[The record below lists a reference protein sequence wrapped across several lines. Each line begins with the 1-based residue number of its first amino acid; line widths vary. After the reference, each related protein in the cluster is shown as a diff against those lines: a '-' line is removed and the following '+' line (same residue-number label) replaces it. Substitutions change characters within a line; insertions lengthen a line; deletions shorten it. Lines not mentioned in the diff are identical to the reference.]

1 MKKIT
6 LLTLAALLTFTVF
19 AQKEKRNHSDFD
31 GVSLAYPA
39 KLIIT
44 QGNSFSVELE
54 GDRDD
59 LEEIRTE
66 VRGSTLVIKHDR
78 EWSWFS
84 RRDISDVTIHVTMKD
99 VRKISVSGSGK
110 AESDGKLIA
119 RDLDLDVSGSGKID
133 LNTDAEDVTIDIS
146 GSGTVVLEGKG
157 DDGDIE
163 ISGSGTLY
171 AEDFS
176 THTFQIEISGSGK
189 CEVNVS
195 QTLDADISGSGS
207 VYYKGN
213 PEKVR
218 SNISGSGRV
227 RRI

>member
-1 MKKIT
+1 MKKIIPF
-6 LLTLAALLTFTVF
+6 TLAFLMAITVLG
-19 AQKEKRNHSDFD
+19 QKEKRNHSNFD

-44 QGNSFSVELE
+44 QGNSFSIELE

-84 RRDISDVTIHVTMKD
+84 RRDISDVTIYVTMKN
-99 VRKISVSGSGK
+99 VRKVSVSGSGK
-110 AESDGKLIA
+110 AESNGKIMA

-133 LNTDAEDVTIDIS
+133 LEVDAADVSIDIS
-146 GSGTVVLEGKG
+146 GSGTVILEGKG
-157 DDGDIE
+157 EDGDIN

-171 AEDFS
+171 AEDFATDS
-176 THTFQIEISGSGK
+176 FQIEISGSGK

-207 VYYKGN
+207 VYYKGD
-213 PEKVR
+213 PDKVR

>member
-1 MKKIT
+1 M
-6 LLTLAALLTFTVF
+6 
-19 AQKEKRNHSDFD
+19 
-31 GVSLAYPA
+31 
-39 KLIIT
+39 
-44 QGNSFSVELE
+44 
-54 GDRDD
+54 
-59 LEEIRTE
+59 
-66 VRGSTLVIKHDR
+66 
-78 EWSWFS
+78 
-84 RRDISDVTIHVTMKD
+84 
-99 VRKISVSGSGK
+99 
-110 AESDGKLIA
+110 
-119 RDLDLDVSGSGKID
+119 
-133 LNTDAEDVTIDIS
+133 NTDAEDVTIDIS